1 MNFSNPYSR
10 DLGVFTWAALQSAY
24 ANGGGALS
32 ALPSGAHAFVTDW
45 DVVFY
50 RNTAGTKWI
59 TQPFTIYTL
68 PSPVT
73 VQSASETLATQFN
86 VPAGLLGS
94 RAQFRIELGYADN
107 GTTTSFTTRVRLG
120 TAGTTAD
127 ALIRAAFTLGS
138 AAQRTVGFTVDAE
151 TKSATLI
158 NVFGVERTDATGAY
172 GLASASSATR
182 NADIT
187 IPSVASSANILSV
200 FLLGDNATDIVTL
213 EAMRC
218 FIYAFGT

>member
-1 MNFSNPYSR
+1 MNFTNPYSR
-10 DLGVFTWAALQSAY
+10 FLGAYTWANLQSAY

-32 ALPSGAHAFVTDW
+32 ALPAGSFAFVSDW
-45 DVVFY
+45 DVMFY
-50 RNTAGTKWI
+50 RNTAGTRW
-59 TQPFTIYTL
+59 TTTPFTIYAL

-86 VPAGLLGS
+86 VPAALLGS
-94 RAQFRIELGYADN
+94 RAQFRIELGFADN
-107 GTTTSFTTRVRLG
+107 GTTTAFTTRIRLG

-127 ALIRAAFTLGS
+127 ALIRQAFTLSS

-158 NVFGVERTDATGAY
+158 NVFGVERTDASGAY
-172 GLASASSATR
+172 GLAGVSSATR